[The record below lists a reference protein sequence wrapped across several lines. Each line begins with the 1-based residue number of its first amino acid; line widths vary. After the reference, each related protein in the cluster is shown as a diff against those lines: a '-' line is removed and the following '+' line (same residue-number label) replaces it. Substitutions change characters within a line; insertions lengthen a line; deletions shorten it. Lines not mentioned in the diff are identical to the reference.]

1 MFLIEGEVHF
11 ISIHLVKAY
20 MCWCFVFSAYCQIIK
35 WLYGVSLKSV
45 TNNAD
50 SCDTTQIVSYLSEV
64 YSYKRTC
71 ASLLIWHER

>member
-50 SCDTTQIVSYLSEV
+50 SCDTT
-64 YSYKRTC
+64 
-71 ASLLIWHER
+71 